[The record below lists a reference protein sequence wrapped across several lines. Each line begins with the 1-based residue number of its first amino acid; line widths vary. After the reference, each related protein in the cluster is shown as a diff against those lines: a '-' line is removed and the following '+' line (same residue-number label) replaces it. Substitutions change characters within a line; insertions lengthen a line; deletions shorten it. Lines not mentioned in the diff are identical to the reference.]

1 MTTSRCGSSR
11 AGLLTIFVVVGFLI
25 VNAFPGTDALAQVRP
40 VVETQAGQL
49 RGMKSPY
56 EDAVYVFKGIP
67 YGADTGGENRFR
79 PPQPAAPWSDIRDAS
94 ELGHRCPGPEFPP
107 PPLMQ
112 EEGKDLDKSPM
123 SEDCLVLNVWTA
135 GLNDGGKRPVM
146 VWLHGGGFN
155 SGSGGSI
162 RYDGTNLADRQ
173 DVVVVTL
180 NHRLNIFGFLDLSDI
195 HPDFADVANVGML
208 DIVQALE
215 WIRDNIEAFGGDPE
229 NVTVFGES
237 GGGAKVTT
245 LMGMPAAKGLFHR
258 AVAQSG
264 VLGGGRRATADAREV
279 LDKLGIGEDL
289 DGLAELSTRDVMAAI
304 QGSGP
309 WADGSVLPAY
319 PFKDQASPV
328 AADVPLML
336 GWNLTETTFFQ
347 GPLDPI
353 NDSELKARVAKLAE
367 GDAARADKM
376 ISAYRAVY
384 PDAPN
389 NELFLSMAADQ
400 RLGRSILHVARLK
413 GAQEGAPAYVYHFR
427 GRTEVRNL
435 ISPHTLEIAYAF
447 DNLAL
452 STRTNGKVTS
462 EKQALADMMSTAWA
476 RFARTGVPQAPGLAA
491 WRPYT
496 PEDESIMVLQSD
508 PHLLEG
514 SEGILRILGR

>member
-1 MTTSRCGSSR
+1 MADGACVRGRSRP
-11 AGLLTIFVVVGFLI
+11 FFGFLFVGLVVASGI
-25 VNAFPGTDALAQVRP
+25 AGHEVRAQTRP
-40 VVETQAGQL
+40 TVVTEAGELQGL
-49 RGMKSPY
+49 RSPY
-56 EDAVYVFKGIP
+56 EDSVYVFKGIP

-79 PPQPAAPWSDIRDAS
+79 PPQPVEPWSGVKDAT
-94 ELGHRCPGPEFPP
+94 ELGNRCPGPEFPP
-107 PPLMQ
+107 PPVMQ
-112 EEGKDLDKSPM
+112 EEGRDLDKSPM
-123 SEDCLVLNVWTA
+123 SEDCLVLNVWTP
-135 GLNDGGKRPVM
+135 GLDDGGDRPVM

-162 RYDGTNLADRQ
+162 RYDGTNLAHNQ
-173 DVVVVTL
+173 DVVLVTL

-195 HPDFADVANVGML
+195 NEEFADVANVGML

-215 WIRDNIEAFGGDPE
+215 WVRDNIEQFGGDPD

-258 AVAQSG
+258 AIAESG
-264 VLGGGRRATADAREV
+264 VLGGGRRQTADAREV

-289 DGLAELSTRDVMAAI
+289 DGLAALSTDDVMAAM

-309 WADGSVLPAY
+309 WADGTVLPAY
-319 PFKDQASPV
+319 PFKDKAAPV

-347 GPLDPI
+347 GPLGPI
-353 NDSELKARVAKLAE
+353 DDDELTARTTKLAG
-367 GDAARADKM
+367 GDADEAEKM
-376 ISAYRAVY
+376 IAAYGAVY

-389 NELFLSMAADQ
+389 NELFLIMASDDWLADSV
-400 RLGRSILHVARLK
+400 LNVAGLK
-413 GAQEGAPAYVYHFR
+413 GMQEGAPAYVYHFR

-435 ISPHTLEIAYAF
+435 MSPHTLEIAYAF

-452 STRTNGKVTS
+452 STRTNGEVTP
-462 EKQALADMMSTAWA
+462 EKQALADMMSTAWTH
-476 RFARTGVPQAPGLAA
+476 FARTGVPQAPGLPE
-491 WRPYT
+491 WKPYT
-496 PEDESIMVLQSD
+496 PADEAIMVLQSD

-514 SEGILRILGR
+514 SEGILQILGR